1 MRTLQLWTAGSGLRQ
16 PFHSAQAGSGSHH
29 PERPAAASL
38 GQKALGAAGLENA
51 NNQAVPSWRTREDT
65 WRTREDTWS
74 GCRLPRVLSQPF
86 ASGARS
92 QSACASSASFLL
104 CAPRKQPDQRGRQ

>member
-16 PFHSAQAGSGSHH
+16 PFHSAQAESGSYH

-51 NNQAVPSWRTREDT
+51 NNQAAPS

-74 GCRLPRVLSQPF
+74 GCRPPRVLSQPF

-104 CAPRKQPDQRGRQ
+104 CAPQKQPDQRGRQ